1 MDFVNFAQAWSALR
15 GLGVEEAERTSDL
28 LRLALADKPEVT
40 VVDVA
45 ASDHP
50 RVASLPEEIP
60 RMTRPQLAAAIEALI
75 HKLRVTEV
83 MVIPVGRWRH
93 LFEAVGI
100 TMAQH
105 ESWRAVDSTVTV
117 ELNTR
122 DPLLFLPG
130 ELRTLRDLVQAVLS
144 EGRQDCHGI
153 EIATTGRALV
163 IEVMPIGEVTFHC
176 GNRLIAEQVLEC
188 LGATRSA

>member
-15 GLGVEEAERTSDL
+15 GLGVEEAENTSDA
-28 LRLALADKPEVT
+28 LRLALSDVPGVT

-50 RVASLPEEIP
+50 RVASLPGEIP
-60 RMTRPQLAAAIEALI
+60 RLSRLRIASTIEMLI
-75 HKLRVTEV
+75 HKLRVNEI
-83 MVIPVGRWRH
+83 MVIPVGSWRH

-105 ESWRAVDSTVTV
+105 ETWRAVDSTVTV

-122 DPLLFLPG
+122 DPLLFLPT

-153 EIATTGRALV
+153 GITTTGRALV
-163 IEVMPIGEVTFHC
+163 IEVMPVGEVTFHC

-188 LGATRSA
+188 LAAASRP